1 MNDGRGRR
9 CTQFGI
15 CKGAPMFGRRGI
27 REELK
32 KRKKKKIP
40 TAMFVLM
47 SFQKHGAFC
56 VLWGHTYVMSA
67 VGGGGG
73 SPKKQAK
80 GTRLCE
86 FCT

>member
-1 MNDGRGRR
+1 MGDYFTPPSSSGWTSYVYAPKVNDGRGRR

-67 VGGGGG
+67 Y
-73 SPKKQAK
+73 
-80 GTRLCE
+80 
-86 FCT
+86 

>member
-67 VGGGGG
+67 VGGGRGFPQKAG
-73 SPKKQAK
+73 K
-80 GTRLCE
+80 RNE
-86 FCT
+86 VV